1 MMNTLDAT
9 AERSGAVGMIVLSV
23 RMMLMMI
30 PMKPVMM
37 TMTMKTISPLG
48 EGIPPTD
55 FSLPE
60 SFFSLSGFHPRGGG
74 GIFLR
79 SVPLDF

>member
-1 MMNTLDAT
+1 MM
-9 AERSGAVGMIVLSV
+9 VLSV
-23 RMMLMMI
+23 RMMLMVI

-37 TMTMKTISPLG
+37 TMVTISPLQ
-48 EGIPPTD
+48 EGIPTAD

-60 SFFSLSGFHPRGGG
+60 SFFSLYGFRPRGGS

-79 SVPLDF
+79 SVPHDF